1 MKGCIALFLASVAS
15 IASATTPAT
24 PGLTYLYSLNC
35 TLGQALPVG
44 EGPRGTRTVI
54 PITGGTFSG
63 PKLSGMPP
71 SFPKTRDVVET
82 LAHAN
87 QSCDA

>member
-1 MKGCIALFLASVAS
+1 MKGCVALLLASVAS
-15 IASATTPAT
+15 IASAATPAT

-35 TLGQALPVG
+35 TLGEALPVG

-63 PKLSGMPP
+63 PKMTGKCLDC
-71 SFPKTRDVVET
+71 PKDCNGNRSIG
-82 LAHAN
+82 AG
-87 QSCDA
+87 